1 LRIEAYF
8 QRVRNLLDERLLLSS
23 SSVTYDK
30 RSTYEGFI
38 RGELRFVDGS
48 CLHIREF
55 VDVES
60 ATDRLMYVY
69 QYVNAAGTLV
79 FRYDN
84 TGHHRSL
91 LTFPHHKHEGSEANL
106 VASSGP
112 DLAAV
117 LDEVEGIVN
126 QPTQL

>member
-1 LRIEAYF
+1 MRIEAYF
-8 QRVRNLLDERLLLSS
+8 QRVRSLLDERLLLSS

-48 CLHIREF
+48 CLHFREF

-60 ATDRLMYVY
+60 TTDRLMYVY
-69 QYVNAAGTLV
+69 QYVDTAGTLV

-84 TGHHRSL
+84 TGHHRNL
-91 LTFPHHKHEGSEANL
+91 PTFPHHKHEGSEANL
-106 VASSGP
+106 VASPGP

-117 LDEVEGIVN
+117 LDEVEDVVN
-126 QPTQL
+126 HPAQL